1 MVRPADR
8 LIASVCLAVSLTTGG
23 CALGPVSG
31 TPSSGGV
38 AESAE
43 PTAASSASPAAVLLE
58 QSQAA
63 RANGDYGRAATAVE
77 RAVRLEPNDPTLW
90 LEYGRLQLALGNFD
104 QALAQGR
111 RAANLAGG
119 DGAIRSEASRLIAAA
134 NRERARA
141 DAAAAREAERH

>member
-1 MVRPADR
+1 MDRPADR
-8 LIASVCLAVSLTTGG
+8 LIATACLGLALAVSG

-38 AESAE
+38 TERAQ
-43 PTAASSASPAAVLLE
+43 PTAASSASPAAVLLA

-63 RANGDYGRAATAVE
+63 RADGDYGRATTAIE

-90 LEYGRLQLALGNFD
+90 LEYGRLQLALGNFE

-119 DGAIRSEASRLIAAA
+119 DSAIGSEASRLIADA

-141 DAAAAREAERH
+141 AAAAAREAELR

>member
-1 MVRPADR
+1 MDRPADR
-8 LIASVCLAVSLTTGG
+8 LIATACLGLALTVSG

-31 TPSSGGV
+31 TPSSGPANETGGR
-38 AESAE
+38 
-43 PTAASSASPAAVLLE
+43 PAASSVSPAAALLA

-63 RANGDYGRAATAVE
+63 RADGDYGLAVTTIE

-111 RAANLAGG
+111 RAANLAGS
-119 DGAIRSEASRLIAAA
+119 DAAMRSEASRLIADA

-141 DAAAAREAERH
+141 AAADAREAELH